1 MKTIYCI
8 SGLGADERAFSR
20 LQITGYNLHVIAW
33 LRPMPKESITQ
44 YATRMSESIV
54 INEPVILMGL
64 SFGGIICTE
73 IAKQL
78 NVKKIIIISSVKQ
91 KIELPKWMKLAGF
104 LRINK
109 IVPVR
114 QSFKIT
120 EPIQNKILGVN
131 TKEEKMM
138 INELRRNAD
147 KIYTKWAVNQVINWK
162 NNWLHPAIF
171 HIHGDKDYMFPIKT
185 IKANY
190 IVKNGGHFMIMNRA
204 EEVSQHINH
213 ALKQ

>member
-20 LQITGYNLHVIAW
+20 LQVTGYNLQVIAW
-33 LRPMPKESITQ
+33 LRPLPNETITQ
-44 YATRMSESIV
+44 YATRMSEGIAV
-54 INEPVILMGL
+54 NEPIILMGL
-64 SFGGIICTE
+64 SFGGFICTE

-78 NVKKIIIISSVKQ
+78 DVKKIIIISSIKQ
-91 KIELPKWMKLAGF
+91 KIELPSWMRLAGY
-104 LRINK
+104 LKINK

-131 TKEEKMM
+131 TAEEKMM

-213 ALKQ
+213 ALSI